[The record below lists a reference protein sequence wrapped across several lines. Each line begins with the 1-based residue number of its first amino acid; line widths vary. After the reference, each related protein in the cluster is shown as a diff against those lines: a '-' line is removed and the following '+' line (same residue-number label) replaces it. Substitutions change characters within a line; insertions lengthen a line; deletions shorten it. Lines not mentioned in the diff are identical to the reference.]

1 MNIKKNTENKNTEVI
16 FDEIENN
23 IDELKVLLNERM
35 EITEQM
41 KNILKDN

>member
-23 IDELKVLLNERM
+23 IDELKILLNERM

-41 KNILKDN
+41 KNILKDY

>member
-16 FDEIENN
+16 FDEIETN

>member
-16 FDEIENN
+16 FAEIETN